1 MICNILLDLYFHDN
15 PKFMKI
21 DASSLFNMK
30 RSEKDIQKLHKW
42 VRAHHDQL
50 NYQEVIQ
57 ILRWA
62 ENDYLNHYQLFHF

>member
-1 MICNILLDLYFHDN
+1 
-15 PKFMKI
+15 MKI